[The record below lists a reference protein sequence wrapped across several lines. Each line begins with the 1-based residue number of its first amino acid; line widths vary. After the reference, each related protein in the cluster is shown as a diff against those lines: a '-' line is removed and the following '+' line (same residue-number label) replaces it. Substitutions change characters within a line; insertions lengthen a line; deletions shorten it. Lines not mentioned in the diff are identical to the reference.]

1 MFFSQH
7 EIDTLLDLIAKIT
20 KVQEELILINKAQLE
35 EMKKI
40 NLNKKFSKT

>member
-1 MFFSQH
+1 MFLAQD
-7 EIDTLLDLIAKIT
+7 EIDDILKFLAKIAKD
-20 KVQEELILINKAQLE
+20 QEELILINKAQLE